1 MKKASLPVRRLHLQD
16 GSAKEKTVNKLM
28 DVSSLLKGAMGDGL
42 RAEMAR
48 ANNATPPESPAQPAA
63 RSSNSI
69 IPSGMNALIARAIKE
84 EADRVNNPSNS
95 TTPDETNN
103 PNEYTDNR
111 KRGGVIKKMA
121 SGGSVS
127 SASKRG
133 DGIAQRGKTK
143 GRMC

>member
-1 MKKASLPVRRLHLQD
+1 M
-16 GSAKEKTVNKLM
+16 NKLM

-63 RSSNSI
+63 RSANSI

-95 TTPDETNN
+95 TTPDENNN
-103 PNEYTDNR
+103 PNAYTDNR

-121 SGGSVS
+121 NGGVV
-127 SASKRG
+127 SASRRA
-133 DGIAQRGKTK
+133 DGIAQRGKTRGK
-143 GRMC
+143 MC